1 MKHFF
6 ILTIFLSIFN
16 FNLFAQNSNVFGKM
30 EKDLGSGIIKDL
42 SSKQLV
48 FAKDINKK
56 VRPASLTKIMTCVL
70 AIESGKM
77 NSVVTITKPM
87 TQIDPTIVNVK
98 VGEQFYLKDLVHAA
112 LIKSANDA
120 ANSIAYYLGKGSK
133 EKFVDMM
140 NAKAKQLG
148 MDDTHFSNPCG
159 FDTQNHISTAK
170 DLMRLTEYAIQ
181 SRTFNNIVKM
191 NKYSFKAINTNS
203 RYSVITSNKL
213 QRTNKEIVGIKTGF
227 TNGAGPCLI
236 ARAKK
241 NNKDILLVMLNAG
254 NRWENAKNAI
264 DAVASKSQPVIQKRS
279 QRSDQKK
286 PTISD
291 LFNS

>member
-30 EKDLGSGIIKDL
+30 EKDLGSGIVKDL

-112 LIKSANDA
+112 QI
-120 ANSIAYYLGKGSK
+120 G
-133 EKFVDMM
+133 
-140 NAKAKQLG
+140 
-148 MDDTHFSNPCG
+148 
-159 FDTQNHISTAK
+159 
-170 DLMRLTEYAIQ
+170 
-181 SRTFNNIVKM
+181 
-191 NKYSFKAINTNS
+191 
-203 RYSVITSNKL
+203 
-213 QRTNKEIVGIKTGF
+213 
-227 TNGAGPCLI
+227 
-236 ARAKK
+236 RASCRER
-241 NNKDILLVMLNAG
+241 V
-254 NRWENAKNAI
+254 
-264 DAVASKSQPVIQKRS
+264 
-279 QRSDQKK
+279 
-286 PTISD
+286 
-291 LFNS
+291 

>member
-1 MKHFF
+1 MKQLFY
-6 ILTIFLSIFN
+6 ITIFLTFFNSIT
-16 FNLFAQNSNVFGKM
+16 FAQTAPVFDKM
-30 EKDLGSGIIKDL
+30 EKELASGIVKDL
-42 SSKQLV
+42 STKQLV

-77 NSVVTITKPM
+77 NKVVTITKPM
-87 TQIDPTIVNVK
+87 TQISPTIVNVK
-98 VGEQFYLKDLVHAA
+98 VGEQFYLKDLVHVA

-120 ANSIAYYLGKGSK
+120 ANSIAYYLGNGDKD
-133 EKFVDMM
+133 KFIDMM
-140 NAKAKQLG
+140 NAKARQLG
-148 MDDTHFSNPCG
+148 MDNTHFSNPCG
-159 FDTQNHISTAK
+159 FDTPNHISTAK

-181 SRTFNNIVKM
+181 SRTFNNIVKL

-254 NRWENAKNAI
+254 NRWENAKNVI
-264 DAVASKSQPVIQKRS
+264 NAVASSKTQPKIEKKSEPH
-279 QRSDQKK
+279 KK
-286 PTISD
+286 SISD